1 MSASY
6 AAHRG
11 QIHAIL
17 LAWGV
22 PGEHADRIADALS
35 WADVHGVDSHGI
47 SMIAEYDGRRRAGR
61 IVVAPDIRIMRETPV
76 SALVDGGGGFGH
88 VAYGIATDLAIAKAK
103 HTGIAVVAVRNS
115 SHFGA
120 VGYYTGRAADVGLIA
135 MGATSASGIRV
146 APTSGA
152 EAKLGTDPWSFAA
165 PSSGNMPFLLD
176 MATTAVAYGKIRNR
190 MNEEQPM
197 PAGWGLDSGGRATT
211 DPFDVTRRGGFMAP
225 LGGSRE
231 GSSYKG
237 YGLSVMVNI
246 LTSCLAGSTLITDPM
261 HTKKP
266 QGFDI
271 GHFILAL
278 DPGLFREEGEFERDV
293 ASLSAALRGTRP
305 VEPEYPVLVA
315 GDPQWAT
322 AEQRGRDGIPIAP
335 GLAARLRAVAEACG
349 VPWMLDEIMEPA
361 T

>member
-1 MSASY
+1 M
-6 AAHRG
+6 
-11 QIHAIL
+11 
-17 LAWGV
+17 
-22 PGEHADRIADALS
+22 
-35 WADVHGVDSHGI
+35 
-47 SMIAEYDGRRRAGR
+47 
-61 IVVAPDIRIMRETPV
+61 
-76 SALVDGGGGFGH
+76 
-88 VAYGIATDLAIAKAK
+88 
-103 HTGIAVVAVRNS
+103 VAVRNS

>member
-1 MSASY
+1 MPAPY

-11 QIHAIL
+11 QIRAIV

-22 PGEHADRIADALS
+22 PAEHADRIADALA
-35 WADVHGVDSHGI
+35 WADLHGVDSHGI
-47 SMIAEYDGRRRAGR
+47 SMIVEYDGRCRAGR
-61 IVVAPDIRIMRETPV
+61 IAVAPDIRTMRESPV
-76 SALVDGGGGFGH
+76 SALVDGDGGFGH
-88 VAYGIATDLAIAKAK
+88 VAYGIATDLAIAKAREA
-103 HTGIAVVAVRNS
+103 GVAVVAVRNS

-120 VGYYTGRAADVGLIA
+120 VGFYTGRAADAGLVA

-165 PSSGNMPFLLD
+165 PSSGDKPFLLD

-231 GSSYKG
+231 SGSYKG

-246 LTSCLAGSTLITDPM
+246 LTSSSPA
-261 HTKKP
+261 
-266 QGFDI
+266 
-271 GHFILAL
+271 
-278 DPGLFREEGEFERDV
+278 
-293 ASLSAALRGTRP
+293 RP
-305 VEPEYPVLVA
+305 
-315 GDPQWAT
+315 
-322 AEQRGRDGIPIAP
+322 
-335 GLAARLRAVAEACG
+335 
-349 VPWMLDEIMEPA
+349 
-361 T
+361 